1 MKKKVKILIAL
12 VVGFAVAMLLMSVVI
27 YFGYTN
33 AYSTDVNALTV
44 KILGIP
50 IYELTK
56 SGTKYVGKSI
66 GIYMGQYVV
75 FVCCSVLLLK
85 NLSAKQD
92 INKFQFADNI
102 RAGTPKSGAPALS
115 LLCQH

>member
-1 MKKKVKILIAL
+1 MKKKIKILIAL
-12 VVGFAVAMLLMSVVI
+12 IVGFALAMLLMSVAI

-33 AYSTDVNALTV
+33 AYSTDVNTLIV

-56 SGTKYVGKSI
+56 SGTEYIGKSI
-66 GIYMGQYVV
+66 GVYMGQYVV
-75 FVCCSVLLLK
+75 FVWQSVLLLK

-92 INKFQFADNI
+92 TNKSQFIKLRKWNL
-102 RAGTPKSGAPALS
+102 RRSM
-115 LLCQH
+115 